1 MANEAAW
8 AARLA
13 RYRGPEL
20 KRSVWQLASAAA
32 LFGGAWVLMYA
43 SLRVGYWLTLLLAV
57 PAAFF
62 LIRLFIIQHDCGHAA
77 FFRSTRTAD
86 IVGSILGVLT
96 LTPYHY
102 WKKTHALHHAT
113 SGNLEH
119 RGFGD
124 IDTLTVDEYLARSRW
139 ERFKY
144 RVYRHPVVLFG
155 VGAVLHFFVRH
166 RIPTIV
172 PREWTRERR
181 SIFWTDVGL
190 AAAIALMG
198 TLVGFREFALVQLPV
213 TLLSTS
219 LGVWLFYVQH
229 QFEPTYWEHDERWA
243 YDAAALQGSS
253 YYRLPRLLQWA
264 TGNIGLHHIHHLHPT
279 FPAPLP
285 RLTPPPNALF
295 RRRSDDAGLTGE
307 IPVNAVPTP
316 TARVHL
322 GDAADRPTLPSS
334 ARAREPVSTWLAPA
348 LRTRLRVCVE
358 SDCPTSAPSER
369 SAAQPREMS

>member
-13 RYRGPEL
+13 RYKGPEL

-32 LFGGAWVLMYA
+32 LFGGAWALMYA

-166 RIPTIV
+166 RLPTIV

-229 QFEPTYWEHDERWA
+229 QFEPTYWEHDDLWA

-253 YYRLPRLLQWA
+253 YYRLPKFLQWA
-264 TGNIGLHHIHHLHPT
+264 TGNIGLHHVHHLLPRIPNYRLQRVLDEHPELRQVPT
-279 FPAPLP
+279 LTLLDSLRCVSLTLWDERTRRLVPFPA
-285 RLTPPPNALF
+285 
-295 RRRSDDAGLTGE
+295 G
-307 IPVNAVPTP
+307 
-316 TARVHL
+316 
-322 GDAADRPTLPSS
+322 
-334 ARAREPVSTWLAPA
+334 
-348 LRTRLRVCVE
+348 
-358 SDCPTSAPSER
+358 
-369 SAAQPREMS
+369 

>member
-1 MANEAAW
+1 
-8 AARLA
+8 
-13 RYRGPEL
+13 
-20 KRSVWQLASAAA
+20 
-32 LFGGAWVLMYA
+32 YA

-181 SIFWTDVGL
+181 S
-190 AAAIALMG
+190 
-198 TLVGFREFALVQLPV
+198 
-213 TLLSTS
+213 
-219 LGVWLFYVQH
+219 
-229 QFEPTYWEHDERWA
+229 
-243 YDAAALQGSS
+243 

-264 TGNIGLHHIHHLHPT
+264 TGNIGLHHIHHLHPRIPNYRLQQALDDHAELRQVPT
-279 FPAPLP
+279 LTLWESLRCV
-285 RLTPPPNALF
+285 RLTLW
-295 RRRSDDAGLTGE
+295 DE
-307 IPVNAVPTP
+307 
-316 TARVHL
+316 
-322 GDAADRPTLPSS
+322 
-334 ARAREPVSTWLAPA
+334 RARKLVPFAAVSEVGT
-348 LRTRLRVCVE
+348 
-358 SDCPTSAPSER
+358 
-369 SAAQPREMS
+369 